1 MLKVPLKIFQNRNS
15 KFGQRSSINEQPDTY
30 PESVRALALT
40 VLVGEATRRKKKKN
54 QCSNIRTGPL
64 YYSIVGTV
72 KI

>member
-30 PESVRALALT
+30 PESFRALALT
-40 VLVGEATRRKKKKN
+40 VLVGEATRRKKNN